1 MVANEDFT
9 VSVFCCS
16 GFAPPIFVTLGINFM
31 EEGVGF
37 EPTDALAPLVFK
49 TSTISRS
56 VNLPYGTP
64 PRTRT
69 EIAH

>member
-1 MVANEDFT
+1 MDANEDFT

-37 EPTDALAPLVFK
+37 EPTGGFPPPVFK
-49 TSTISRS
+49 TGAISRT
-56 VNLPYGTP
+56 LPTFRMVLP
-64 PRTRT
+64 
-69 EIAH
+69 